1 MCCRFAAKFL
11 VEMMIVPDMTTYFI
25 ESNYLLHFVNL
36 LTSEEDIFMQEYFS
50 TILARLSRNSFAAAL
65 LANLS
70 LNMNFLFDGI
80 QSSDPDVK
88 KNNLEILNNL
98 MQDPVAA
105 RTILKT
111 EVCYSYN
118 GELVIHSVYHFLFFI
133 VIRNLISLY
142 CINILNHHIQR
153 FSVLH

>member
-11 VEMMIVPDMTTYFI
+11 IEMMTVPDVTTYFI

-50 TILARLSRNSFAAAL
+50 TILARLCRNPYAIAL

-80 QSSDPDVK
+80 QSSDPDVE
-88 KNNLEILNNL
+88 KNNLEILYNL

-111 EVCYSYN
+111 EVCYGYN
-118 GELVIHSVYHFLFFI
+118 GELAIHSVYHFLFFI
-133 VIRNLISLY
+133 VIRNLISLC

-153 FSVLH
+153 FSALH